1 MGAPYLGREY
11 RLLSAAPSVMAAIEN
26 RGDMKTAQGD
36 LGHAAAFTLSIC
48 AHTTQKM
55 CQQTA
60 GRTERFIQSVSGTK
74 RQ

>member
-1 MGAPYLGREY
+1 
-11 RLLSAAPSVMAAIEN
+11 
-26 RGDMKTAQGD
+26 MKTAQGD